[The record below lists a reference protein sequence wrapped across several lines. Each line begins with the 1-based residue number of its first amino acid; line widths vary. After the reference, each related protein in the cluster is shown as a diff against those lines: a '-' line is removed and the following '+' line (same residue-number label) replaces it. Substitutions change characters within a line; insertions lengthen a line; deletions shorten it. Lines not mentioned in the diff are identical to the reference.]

1 MRRLPSTRPADL
13 FGARLAAALFAA
25 AGTCAAAES
34 AAGRSPADPPADPPV
49 RLAPFEP
56 VLPLGGRPLPSF
68 RADLAGD
75 SIRLAGGFE
84 TIPEIEPATAAAPAT
99 KLEPATEKPAASAG
113 PKLDATLLLDADESA
128 GPAPYRCGREA
139 HTLRSTCG
147 QAVWKFELAGIQIE
161 WRLDGTGASAA
172 AVDDSL
178 PEPSALGAASHRGGP
193 CVAEGACATG
203 KPRYAS
209 ARAAL
214 PEAPP
219 SEAAQSVLDVMSQ
232 LGSVLDRSEMFA
244 DEVVA
249 GAPRCGSPARRE
261 RLLQVLHDLETE
273 TPLPEPSAIP
283 GRHTADA
290 EPIADDEPAD
300 PDQLWERALALRS
313 AASELD
319 HVADRLEA
327 AAVYDQ
333 ADELRAQGQRL
344 RVEARGLVETCRAL
358 ARQVALKPRSF

>member
-1 MRRLPSTRPADL
+1 MRRLPSPRLADL
-13 FGARLAAALFAA
+13 LGARLAAALFAA

-34 AAGRSPADPPADPPV
+34 AADRFPSDPPV

-56 VLPLGGRPLPSF
+56 VLPTGMRPLAAP

-84 TIPEIEPATAAAPAT
+84 TIPEIEPAPAT
-99 KLEPATEKPAASAG
+99 KADSAKSEETAPTAAG

-128 GPAPYRCGREA
+128 GPVPYRCGRDA
-139 HTLRSTCG
+139 HAACQKTDA
-147 QAVWKFELAGIQIE
+147 AVWKFDLAGIQIE
-161 WRLDGTGASAA
+161 WRLDGSGASATA
-172 AVDDSL
+172 AAIDDSR
-178 PEPSALGAASHRGGP
+178 PEPSALGAASHCGGP
-193 CVAEGACATG
+193 CVAEGACTTA
-203 KPRYAS
+203 KPRWVATRPS
-209 ARAAL
+209 AA
-214 PEAPP
+214 EAQP

-244 DEVVA
+244 DDA
-249 GAPRCGSPARRE
+249 ARCGAPARRE

-283 GRHTADA
+283 GRHAADA
-290 EPIADDEPAD
+290 EPLAPDDEPAD

-344 RVEARGLVETCRAL
+344 RVEARGLVESCRVL
-358 ARQVALKPRSF
+358 ARRTTLKSRSF